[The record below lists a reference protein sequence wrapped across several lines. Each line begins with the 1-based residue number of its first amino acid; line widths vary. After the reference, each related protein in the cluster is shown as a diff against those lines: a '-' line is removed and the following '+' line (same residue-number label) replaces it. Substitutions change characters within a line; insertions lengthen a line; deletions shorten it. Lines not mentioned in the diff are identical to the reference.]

1 MRPLRTLVVVHA
13 SLVPPESLEGH
24 SDKEIEEWRTEYDVT
39 ATLRKLGHDVRC
51 VGVLDSLTE
60 LRGAIADWQPDI
72 VFNLLEEFDGIVT
85 YDQHVVAFL
94 ELLRQPYTGCNPR
107 GLLLSRDKSLSK
119 QLLAFHRIATPQFA
133 VFRRGAHIHVP
144 RRLRFPLFVKSTVED
159 ASLGI
164 AQASVVED
172 AAKLKERIEFVHEQV
187 KSDALVEEYIEGREL
202 YVGMMGNERLTRL
215 PVWEMVFGS
224 MPDSLAA
231 IATRKVKWDK
241 RYQAKYGITTHAAAD
256 LPPAVLTALDRLSR
270 RIYRALGMSGYARMD
285 FRVTPQGQVYVLE
298 ANANPNLEA
307 AEDFAES
314 ARAAGTPYGE
324 LLEHLMDLGLKY
336 RAQWRARATAERCA
350 TGGARAPGRPPR
362 RARAAAGRRGGRP
375 RARPPRRGARRLA
388 RGGGGGAGGP
398 GGGAGGGAPP
408 PPPPPRGRGGGGGG
422 GGPHTRGAPATG

>member
-1 MRPLRTLVVVHA
+1 MRALVVVHA
-13 SLVPPESLEGH
+13 TLVPPETLEGH

-39 ATLRKLGHDVRC
+39 STLRKLGHDVRC
-51 VGVLDSLTE
+51 VGVLDSLIE
-60 LRGAIADWQPDI
+60 LRSAIAEWEPDI

-94 ELLRQPYTGCNPR
+94 ELMRQPYTGCNPR
-107 GLLLSRDKSLSK
+107 GLLLSRDKTLAK

-133 VFRRGAHIHVP
+133 VFRRGARVHVP
-144 RRLRFPLFVKSTVED
+144 RKLRFPLFVKSTVED

-172 AAKLKERIEFVHEQV
+172 AARLKERIAFVHEQI

-202 YVGMMGNERLTRL
+202 YVGVMGNDRLTRL

-256 LPPAVLTALDRLSR
+256 LPPAVLTTLDRLSR
-270 RIYRALGMSGYARMD
+270 RIYRTLGLSGYARMD
-285 FRVTPQGQVYVLE
+285 FRVNPHGQVYVLE

-314 ARAAGTPYGE
+314 ARAAGTAYGE
-324 LLEHLMDLGLKY
+324 LLERLMDLGLKY
-336 RAQWRARATAERCA
+336 RAQWRATY
-350 TGGARAPGRPPR
+350 G
-362 RARAAAGRRGGRP
+362 
-375 RARPPRRGARRLA
+375 
-388 RGGGGGAGGP
+388 
-398 GGGAGGGAPP
+398 
-408 PPPPPRGRGGGGGG
+408 
-422 GGPHTRGAPATG
+422 